1 MKRKIVFILE
11 GLYNGGTEI
20 ALMQLTR
27 QMDHEKYDI
36 YVYYEDHEYSDPR
49 IVEKVRPNVTFLEKG
64 QEFTADVKIIATFM
78 ADEGIFQQIKSRE
91 TYFWFHTFDREIND
105 FVKKHAAKFDAVV
118 TVSEFCRRGLDEWGL
133 PCPVKVINNYVD
145 AEMVRAGAEE
155 RCEMGLSQ
163 RLNFIVVA
171 RFAPSKRYDRVKKF
185 YDACV
190 GKGLDF
196 KLFIIGDANEYHLEY
211 GKYVEETFVR
221 LENVMMLGMQENP
234 YKYMI
239 KCDYTLVLS
248 EIESW
253 SLVVSESKIL
263 DVPCICSDFGCEEEQ
278 IRDLVNGIIYMNED
292 YAARMDEVVSRQA
305 ELKENLK
312 GFRYDNEKILKN
324 WDEVLGGEMTTQS
337 GLGENRGG

>member
-64 QEFTADVKIIATFM
+64 QEFVADVKIIVTYM
-78 ADEGIFQQIKSRE
+78 ADEGIFQQIKSQK
-91 TYFWFHTFDREIND
+91 TYFWFHTFDKEINE
-105 FVKKHAAKFDAVV
+105 FVKKHATKFDGIV
-118 TVSEFCRRGLDEWGL
+118 TVSEFCKKGLSEWNL
-133 PCPVKVINNYVD
+133 PCPIKVINNYVD

-155 RCEMGLSQ
+155 SCEMELSSG
-163 RLNFIVVA
+163 LNFIVVA

-190 GKGLDF
+190 ERDLDF
-196 KLFIIGDANEYHLEY
+196 KIFIIGDANEYHLEY
-211 GKYVEETFVR
+211 GKYMDETFSN
-221 LENVMMLGMQENP
+221 LDNVEMLGMQENP
-234 YKYMI
+234 YKYMS

-263 DVPCICSDFGCEEEQ
+263 DVPCICSDFGPEDEQ
-278 IRDLVNGIIYMNED
+278 IKDGVNGIIYMDED
-292 YAARMDEVVSRQA
+292 YASRLDEVVSQQK
-305 ELKENLK
+305 ELKENLR
-312 GFRYDNEKILKN
+312 GFQYDNEKILRN
-324 WDEVLGGEMTTQS
+324 WDEVLEQ
-337 GLGENRGG
+337 